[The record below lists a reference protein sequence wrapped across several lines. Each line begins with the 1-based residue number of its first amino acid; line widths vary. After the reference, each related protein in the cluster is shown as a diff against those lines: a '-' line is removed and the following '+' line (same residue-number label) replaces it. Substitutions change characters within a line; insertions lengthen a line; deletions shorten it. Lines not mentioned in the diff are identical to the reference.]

1 MTEES
6 QGNRAAPDFQAIE
19 EVKQVCQEWVTAFL
33 ERDVATLERVMADDF
48 VFTYPMEGDDKS
60 QFISDVESGDLTIDL
75 FNRTNIVVRIYGDSA
90 VLTCHDTAR
99 WNYHGRAITGDY
111 RTLQVYAK
119 RHGRWQLVAVQSC
132 PLTH

>member
-1 MTEES
+1 MAEES
-6 QGNRAAPDFQAIE
+6 EDKRAAPDFQAIE
-19 EVKQVCQEWVTAFL
+19 EVRQASQEWVAAFL
-33 ERDVATLERVMADDF
+33 ERDVEVLDRVMADDF

-60 QFISDVESGDLTIDL
+60 QFIADVESGALTIDL
-75 FNRTNIVVRIYGDSA
+75 FDRKNVVVRIYGDSA
-90 VLTCHDTAR
+90 VLTCHDTAK

-119 RHGRWQLVAVQSC
+119 RGGRWQLVAVQSC

>member
-1 MTEES
+1 LTEES
-6 QGNRAAPDFQAIE
+6 EDNRAAPDFQAIE
-19 EVKQVCQEWVTAFL
+19 EVRQASQEWVAAFL
-33 ERDVATLERVMADDF
+33 ERDVEVLDRVMADDF

-60 QFISDVESGDLTIDL
+60 QFIADVESGALTIDL
-75 FNRTNIVVRIYGDSA
+75 FDRKNVVVRIYGDSA
-90 VLTCHDTAR
+90 VLTCHDTAK

-119 RHGRWQLVAVQSC
+119 RGGRWQLVAVQSC